1 LGLLILGCLGAGFGL
16 GLGWEA
22 AVVVEVVWLL
32 VNLYS
37 LTWVGLFLGLR
48 LATPAK
54 AASQA
59 IFYVVLL
66 PWVLLICS
74 VALATP
80 LVWRHRFGQE
90 LGVPFAGIFVF
101 ALVFCN
107 SFFPG
112 WAINELR
119 DRFRFLAAQAW
130 TRS

>member
-1 LGLLILGCLGAGFGL
+1 MTT
-16 GLGWEA
+16 EQ
-22 AVVVEVVWLL
+22 
-32 VNLYS
+32 
-37 LTWVGLFLGLR
+37 R
-48 LATPAK
+48 LAGAIVAALGTLHIPIDAQLVQLVRPARPEHGDWSTNVALVVAK
-54 AASQA
+54 AAGRA
-59 IFYVVLL
+59 IFNVVLL